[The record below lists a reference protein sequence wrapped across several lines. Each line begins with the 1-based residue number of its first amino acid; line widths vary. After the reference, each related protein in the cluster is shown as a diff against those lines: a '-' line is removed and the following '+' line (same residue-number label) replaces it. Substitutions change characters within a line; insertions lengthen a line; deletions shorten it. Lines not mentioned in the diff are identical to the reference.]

1 MNIPFIPGTGSK
13 NEKGVGKGYGYTY
26 NVPLPA
32 GTGDEVYIEIYSQ
45 TLPELVK
52 SFNPDII
59 LVSAGYDLHQDDPLA
74 YLEVSTEGIGKIV
87 ENILKSADVPYVFML
102 EGGYN
107 LNALGESVRLTI
119 EKMLYA

>member
-1 MNIPFIPGTGSK
+1 
-13 NEKGVGKGYGYTY
+13 
-26 NVPLPA
+26 
-32 GTGDEVYIEIYSQ
+32 
-45 TLPELVK
+45 LPELVK

-74 YLEVSTEGIGKIV
+74 YLEVSTEGIGMIV
-87 ENILKSADVPYVFML
+87 ENILNSADVPYVFML

-119 EKMLYA
+119 EKMIYI